1 MPGYA
6 SGLSTRSVKPLAHA
20 FLGSNPSPGTIA
32 DVAQL
37 VEHLHGKE
45 GVTGS
50 IPVVGSTSKWTRPYV
65 QSKALVGQTSLD
77 WLLVLSFL
85 LFPKPLTSLERFG
98 GPIEG
103 KAHS

>member
-50 IPVVGSTSKWTRPYV
+50 IPVVGSTSKWPRPTREQV
-65 QSKALVGQTSLD
+65 KLVRLLRLGISPFKIANTSL
-77 WLLVLSFL
+77 VHN
-85 LFPKPLTSLERFG
+85 FG
-98 GPIEG
+98 GL
-103 KAHS
+103 H